1 MAKLIYSAITS
12 LDGYV
17 ADEDGKFDWSAPD
30 EDVHAFVNDL
40 ERSVG
45 TYLYGRRLY
54 EVMVF
59 WETAHTLPDQSRV
72 IADYAEI
79 WQAADKIVYSKT
91 LEAVSSSKTRL
102 ERDFDPEAI
111 RQMKAAAGRDISIGG
126 PNPRRPGDQG
136 RAGRRIPPV
145 SDALRGWRRHA
156 VTPRR
161 CPPESRAWWANAVLT
176 TASCT
181 STTAPGPDKP
191 APERAGTLDG

>member
-1 MAKLIYSAITS
+1 VAKLIYSAITS

-45 TYLYGRRLY
+45 THLYGRRLY
-54 EVMVF
+54 EVMVY
-59 WETAHTLPDQSRV
+59 WETADTLPDQSHV

-91 LEAVSSSKTRL
+91 LETVSSSKTRI

-111 RQMKAAAGRDISIGG
+111 RQMKAAAGRDISVGG
-126 PNPRRPGDQG
+126 PTLAAQAIKAGLVDEYHLFLTPVVVGGGTRSLPDGVRLNLGLLGERRFDNG
-136 RAGRRIPPV
+136 V
-145 SDALRGWRRHA
+145 VHLHY
-156 VTPRR
+156 
-161 CPPESRAWWANAVLT
+161 
-176 TASCT
+176 
-181 STTAPGPDKP
+181 
-191 APERAGTLDG
+191 GTRT